1 MPYFNLGVC
10 VLVYVESTELET
22 KEQKQYYIL
31 QEELSKKLDKLQNCR
46 SL

>member
-22 KEQKQYYIL
+22 KIQNQYYIL
-31 QEELSKKLDKLQNCR
+31 WEELSKKLDKLENCS